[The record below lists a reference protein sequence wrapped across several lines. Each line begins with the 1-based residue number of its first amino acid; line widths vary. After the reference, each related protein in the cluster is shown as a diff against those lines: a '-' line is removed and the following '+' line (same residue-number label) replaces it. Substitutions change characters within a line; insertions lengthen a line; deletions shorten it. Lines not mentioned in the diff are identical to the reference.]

1 MRTQWKWWTIT
12 ERSTMARA
20 KNPGNWNI
28 HPGEMLREE
37 FLKPMGITGYQLAR
51 ALHVPVPRINDIVRE
66 RRGITAD
73 TAVRLARFLG
83 TTPQY
88 WMNLQS
94 FYEVRLAENQ
104 LKKEL
109 KSIVPKKKRVA

>member
-1 MRTQWKWWTIT
+1 
-12 ERSTMARA
+12 MARTN
-20 KNPGNWNI
+20 KLKGTWNI

-37 FLKPMGITGYQLAR
+37 FLKPMGLSAYQLAKELR
-51 ALHVPVPRINDIVRE
+51 VPVPRINDIVRE
-66 RRGITAD
+66 KRGISAD

-94 FYEVRLAENQ
+94 FYEVRSVEITLR
-104 LKKEL
+104 KEL
-109 KSIVPKKKRVA
+109 KSIVPRKQIKVA